1 MAGGTTLDTEQPL
14 SPDFSQIKLHI
25 LNKADG
31 LLCSNDLVCKLFSLN
46 LTITVRWFFLFF
58 SLFARRLFNRI
69 VKVQHENSLFS

>member
-1 MAGGTTLDTEQPL
+1 MAGGTTLDTEQLL

-46 LTITVRWFFLFF
+46 LAITVRWFVFVLRF
-58 SLFARRLFNRI
+58 
-69 VKVQHENSLFS
+69 VC